1 MLCPV
6 WGFDRVA
13 RTCLFIAKLKVFFL
27 SKDMT
32 RSFFELKRITYVFLT
47 RIGVPGQ
54 IDRESRQDCSYERPF
69 APNLR
74 LCP

>member
-47 RIGVPGQ
+47 RIGVPRP
-54 IDRESRQDCSYERPF
+54 DR
-69 APNLR
+69 
-74 LCP
+74 